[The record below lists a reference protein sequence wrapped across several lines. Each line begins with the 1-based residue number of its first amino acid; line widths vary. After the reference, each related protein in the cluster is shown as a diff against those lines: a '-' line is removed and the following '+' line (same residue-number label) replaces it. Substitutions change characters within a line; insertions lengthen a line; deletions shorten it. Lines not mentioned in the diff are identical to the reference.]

1 MLYARSKDGRDAV
14 SDLFIR
20 ARKREELAF
29 AEFIGEH
36 KVQLYRTA
44 FSYFRNEQDAL
55 EAVQEVTYRA
65 YTKIHTVKKPE
76 YAKTWLIR
84 IMINYCLNEMKK
96 RQRSLQFNNHEQNEV
111 GVKDPDILDF
121 LLIQQAVQ
129 QLKEND
135 QTIITLKYFHQY
147 TLTEI
152 AESLNRPLG
161 TVKTQLHHAL
171 QTLREIMKGSEEL
184 E

>member
-1 MLYARSKDGRDAV
+1 L
-14 SDLFIR
+14 SDLFKR
-20 ARKREELAF
+20 VRKREEVAF
-29 AEFIGEH
+29 SEFISEH
-36 KVQLYRTA
+36 KVQLYRMA
-44 FSYFRNEQDAL
+44 FSYFKNEQDAL
-55 EAVQEVTYRA
+55 DAVQEVTYRA

-84 IMINYCLNEMKK
+84 IMINYCLDELKK
-96 RQRSLQFNNHEQNEV
+96 CQRSSHLTDHALIGE
-111 GVKDPDILDF
+111 GVKDPDVLD
-121 LLIQQAVQ
+121 LLMIQQAVQ
-129 QLKEND
+129 QLKEMD

-152 AESLNRPLG
+152 AESLERPIG

-171 QTLREIMKGSEEL
+171 QALREIMKGSEEL